1 MDKVRLFIISGPA
14 SVGKT
19 TVARILSAHLSE
31 KTAIVDGDDVE
42 KFGVAKE
49 YSHYLFI
56 KNARSL
62 ITNFL
67 EEQIDVIFSHA
78 LSGEEIKEIIKDLKT
93 EEIKVV
99 YLKADLKT
107 LELRNR
113 TRSIEDQARA
123 SLKEE
128 LDFFSKLKIDSNF
141 ILDTSKL
148 SLSQTAKAIISE
160 KRFIIK

>member
-1 MDKVRLFIISGPA
+1 MYTRWK
-14 SVGKT
+14 
-19 TVARILSAHLSE
+19 HE
-31 KTAIVDGDDVE
+31 QTAI
-42 KFGVAKE
+42 KNE
-49 YSHYLFI
+49 YIYVLSF
-56 KNARSL
+56 
-62 ITNFL
+62 TN
-67 EEQIDVIFSHA
+67 
-78 LSGEEIKEIIKDLKT
+78 LKT